1 MRECVHRGIQNA
13 VFTVMK
19 ECHLVIEPSAAAAI
33 AALLE
38 NAKLRTGE
46 KVVVVVSGGN
56 ISLKILGA
64 VLSKHN

>member
-1 MRECVHRGIQNA
+1 MR
-13 VFTVMK
+13 
-19 ECHLVIEPSAAAAI
+19 ECHLVVEPSAAAAI

-38 NAKLRTGE
+38 KAKLRAGE

-56 ISLKILGA
+56 ISLKILGT

>member
-1 MRECVHRGIQNA
+1 
-13 VFTVMK
+13 MK
-19 ECHLVIEPSAAAAI
+19 ECHLVVEPSAAAAI

-38 NAKLRTGE
+38 KTKLRAGE